1 MAERFTKSAARNI
14 FYGGSLFFF
23 VTFVA
28 LTIHSHYYIRTTS
41 SDETTLSDSVA
52 RGKHV
57 WEKNA
62 CINCHSLLGEGAYF
76 APELGNV
83 WVRYGG
89 RDDAEGARTALI
101 AWMQSQPSGVE
112 GRRQMPQ
119 FNLTDQELND
129 LVDFLEWTSRID
141 TQGWPPNQAG

>member
-14 FYGGSLFFF
+14 FYGGSAFFF

-28 LTIHSHYYIRTTS
+28 LTIHSHYYMRTVST
-41 SDETTLSDSVA
+41 DESTLTEGVV

-57 WEKNA
+57 WEKNS
-62 CINCHSLLGEGAYF
+62 CINCHSILGEGAYF

-89 RDDAEGARTALI
+89 KDDPASAREALKG
-101 AWMQSQPSGVE
+101 WMKSQPSGVE

-119 FNLTDQELND
+119 FNLSESQLDD
-129 LVDFLEWTSRID
+129 LVDFLEWTSRIN
-141 TQGWPPNQAG
+141 TQGWPPKPAG

>member
-14 FYGGSLFFF
+14 FYGGSAFFF

-28 LTIHSHYYIRTTS
+28 LTIHSHYYMRTAST
-41 SDETTLSDSVA
+41 DESTLTEGVA

-57 WEKNA
+57 WERNS
-62 CINCHSLLGEGAYF
+62 CINCHTILGEGAYF

-83 WVRYGG
+83 M
-89 RDDAEGARTALI
+89 ARWGVENDPAASYDTLK
-101 AWMQSQPSGVE
+101 AWMEAQPSGVE

-119 FNLTDQELND
+119 FHLTDQEIRD
-129 LVDFLEWTSRID
+129 LSEFLSWVGTIK
-141 TQGWPPNQAG
+141 TQNWPPNKAG

>member
-14 FYGGSLFFF
+14 FYGGSAFFL

-28 LTIHSHYYIRTTS
+28 LTIHSHYYIRTVST
-41 SDETTLSDSVA
+41 DESTLTEGVA

-57 WEKNA
+57 WERNA
-62 CINCHSLLGEGAYF
+62 CINCHSILGEGAYF

-89 RDDAEGARTALI
+89 RDDPEGARAALV
-101 AWMQSQPSGVE
+101 AWMQSQPSGIE

-129 LVDFLEWTSRID
+129 LADFLEWTSRID
-141 TQGWPPNQAG
+141 TQGWPPNDAG